1 MMATNKELENQVNEL
16 KNRIAAL
23 SNSNSVLADEV
34 ANLKNNYNQLVKD
47 VSNRLEVVHKKVFR
61 QT

>member
-1 MMATNKELENQVNEL
+1 MATNKELENQVNEL

>member
-1 MMATNKELENQVNEL
+1 MATNKELENQVNEL
-16 KNRIAAL
+16 KNRITAL